1 MTPRH
6 DSRTRGALLESA
18 GEIFA
23 EVGFQAASIRAI
35 CARAGSNVAAVH
47 YHFGTKEALYEAVC
61 GTLFLA
67 PPPQRDG
74 GKKPRSR
81 SAAARDLI
89 GGIVDTLLSREE
101 TWRTRI
107 VRRELMAPT
116 PAVIDVIA
124 RAMAPR
130 WAALEEALGRIAPR
144 VTLAERRRQLA
155 ALIGELLFLRDARPL
170 LQAMHGAASWA
181 LDRETQLEGIT
192 RGFLARLEASRGPRQ
207 SSSSLVPGTRLAAP
221 RPRRRTANR

>member
-1 MTPRH
+1 MTARQ
-6 DSRTRGALLESA
+6 DTGTRAALIESA
-18 GEIFA
+18 GEVFA
-23 EVGFQAASIRAI
+23 EVGFEAASIRAI

-61 GTLFLA
+61 GTLFVT
-67 PPPQRDG
+67 PPQQRED

-81 SAAARDLI
+81 SRAARDLI
-89 GGIVDTLLSREE
+89 EGIFDSLFSSEE

-116 PAVIDVIA
+116 PVVIDVIS

-130 WAALEEALGRIAPR
+130 WAALEDALGRVAP
-144 VTLAERRRQLA
+144 TASLAERRRQLA

-170 LQAMHGAASWA
+170 LEAMHGPASWA
-181 LDRETQLEGIT
+181 LDRETHIDYVTGAL
-192 RGFLARLEASRGPRQ
+192 LARLGGSRRSRQRARGAASSR
-207 SSSSLVPGTRLAAP
+207 
-221 RPRRRTANR
+221 